1 MNFDKNDINLI
12 IENFIST
19 KVLDKGISSN
29 TIIAYKKDLNLFI
42 NWSLNNEINFIEVKK
57 NINIYIQFLKENK
70 INSSSVNRKLSVIKS
85 FYDYLFQIDLIKLNE
100 LKTLTNQKLKKIYL
114 NFYLSKKFS
123 ILLINLQK
131 FILKIQLKI

>member
-57 NINIYIQFLKENK
+57 K
-70 INSSSVNRKLSVIKS
+70 I
-85 FYDYLFQIDLIKLNE
+85 
-100 LKTLTNQKLKKIYL
+100 
-114 NFYLSKKFS
+114 
-123 ILLINLQK
+123 
-131 FILKIQLKI
+131 